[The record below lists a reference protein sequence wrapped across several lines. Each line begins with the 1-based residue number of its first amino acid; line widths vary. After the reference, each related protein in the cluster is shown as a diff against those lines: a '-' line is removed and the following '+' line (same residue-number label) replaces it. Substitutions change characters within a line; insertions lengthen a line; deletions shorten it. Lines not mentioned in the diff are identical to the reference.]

1 DPIFVHDWETGAVV
15 DVNPK
20 ACEVYGYSAE
30 ELRRIKLQDI
40 GAGYSPYTGL
50 DAAQWLERAKRDGSA
65 EFEWHRR
72 NRDGSL
78 HWDEVRLK
86 TAVIN
91 GRPHVL
97 AFTREITARKRAE
110 AELRA
115 SEARYRM

>member
-1 DPIFVHDWETGAVV
+1 MSFADLGTGQA
-15 DVNPK
+15 
-20 ACEVYGYSAE
+20 
-30 ELRRIKLQDI
+30 
-40 GAGYSPYTGL
+40 PYTAAE
-50 DAAQWLERAKRDGSA
+50 AAQWIERAKRKGAA

-91 GRPHVL
+91 GEPHVL

-115 SEARYRM
+115 SEARYRLLFEMESDAIVLVDVETLRIVDANRARS